1 MIKIGITGSIG
12 SGKSTVS
19 KIFSDF
25 GIPVF
30 NADEVV
36 RSIYKKDANVKKKL
50 LKILPRSVKQNRNL
64 QLSVKDE
71 ILKNNNF
78 IKKVE
83 NIIHPIVR
91 RKISNFLSK
100 NKKLK
105 NPIVAL
111 DIPLIIESNLK
122 KKFDKII
129 LIYCV
134 KKIRRK
140 RYIKK
145 NKGKKIF
152 FNFVDKKQLSFSKK
166 RKYADFVINNSYNL
180 NRTIK
185 RTKKTIAR
193 IINRL

>member
-30 NADEVV
+30 NADEAV
-36 RSIYKKDANVKKKL
+36 RSIYKEDANVKNKL
-50 LKILPRSVKQNRNL
+50 FKMLPESINQNRNL
-64 QLSVKDE
+64 QLSIKNE
-71 ILKNNNF
+71 ILKNKSF

-83 NIIHPIVR
+83 NIIHPIIR
-91 RKISNFLSK
+91 RKIKNFLRK
-100 NKKLK
+100 NKKIK

-122 KKFDKII
+122 KKFNKII
-129 LIYCV
+129 LIYCG
-134 KKIRRK
+134 KKIRKK
-140 RYIKK
+140 RYLKK
-145 NKGKKIF
+145 NKENKNF
-152 FNFVDKKQLSFSKK
+152 FNFMDKKQLSFSKK
-166 RKYADFVINNSYNL
+166 KKYADFIINNSDDL
-180 NRTIK
+180 NMTTK
-185 RTKKTIAR
+185 RTKKIILR